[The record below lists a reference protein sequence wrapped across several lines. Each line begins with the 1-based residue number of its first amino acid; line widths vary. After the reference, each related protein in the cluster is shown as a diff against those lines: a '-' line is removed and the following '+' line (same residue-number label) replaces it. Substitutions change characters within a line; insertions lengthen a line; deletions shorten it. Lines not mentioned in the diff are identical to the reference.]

1 MIWNFEIDKNNNLIL
16 FLGDDENI
24 RKLKYYDLDGKFKY
38 DLLIKNFLKD
48 QIEENESDE
57 SFLNEKDSTWPY
69 TFAFYLN
76 NQLCHFN
83 RDSSTFNRVILNDL
97 ISIKT

>member
-1 MIWNFEIDKNNNLIL
+1 LIWNFEIDKNNNLIL

-24 RKLKYYDLDGKFKY
+24 RKLKY
-38 DLLIKNFLKD
+38 
-48 QIEENESDE
+48 
-57 SFLNEKDSTWPY
+57 Y